1 MEGREGCGDLR
12 CRCLMIRKVADRGL
26 LPLPGGALL
35 EGFEGSFRG
44 DENSSDSWVKGLRSK
59 SVMIK
64 TFV

>member
-35 EGFEGSFRG
+35 EGLEGSFRG
-44 DENSSDSWVKGLRSK
+44 DENSSDSWVKGSRVW